1 MARFNEKIKE
11 KLRQGVELERSF
23 DPRIEKISRRLWPW
37 HENKLLFFVI
47 SLVVLDFCSTFAF
60 LELSGN
66 KNLYESGPVARWA
79 LEMGGFSRLFLID
92 LIAACVLMLFAFIVR
107 KAYTS
112 KGFKGYGRIAFIL
125 VLVPYIVITIA
136 AVFNNVA
143 LTFVQ

>member
-1 MARFNEKIKE
+1 LSKLRESLRTAFIKGLEKE
-11 KLRQGVELERSF
+11 KAF
-23 DPRIEKISRRLWPW
+23 DTQAYTISRRLWPW
-37 HENKLLFFVI
+37 DENKLLFCVI

-66 KNLYESGPVARWA
+66 ANLQESGPIARWA

-92 LIAACVLMLFAFIVR
+92 LIAACFLMVLAFAARTIYYR
-107 KAYTS
+107 
-112 KGFKGYGRIAFIL
+112 KGFKGYGRTAFIIIL
-125 VLVPYIVITIA
+125 IPYIVITIA

>member
-1 MARFNEKIKE
+1 MVGINEKIKE

-23 DPRIEKISRRLWPW
+23 DPRIDAISRRLWPW

-66 KNLYESGPVARWA
+66 ENLYESGPVARWA
-79 LEMGGFSRLFLID
+79 LEMGGFSRLFLVD

>member
-1 MARFNEKIKE
+1 MS
-11 KLRQGVELERSF
+11 KLRNKIRETIIKGVEKERAF
-23 DPRIEKISRRLWPW
+23 DTQAYSISRRLWPW
-37 HENKLLFFVI
+37 DENKLLFLVI

-66 KNLYESGPVARWA
+66 TSLYESGPIARWA

-92 LIAACVLMLFAFIVR
+92 LIAACVLMLLAFGARYIYHR
-107 KAYTS
+107 
-112 KGFKGYGRIAFIL
+112 KGFRGYGRTAFVIIL
-125 VLVPYIVITIA
+125 IPYIVITIA